1 MRIARKT
8 LLMKYLLSLILG
20 ATVAFAAEA
29 APVSKP
35 APATA
40 GGPIDLSD
48 LPAVIAALRA
58 HYMDPSALGDRELN
72 EAAVRGIL
80 DHLGHGAKIIEPPKP
95 GEAKESPPD
104 MAKSDVIGEQ
114 IHYIRFGKLGRFTA
128 DVLDS
133 VMAKVPCDKTNG
145 LILDLRFVKGDDFAD
160 AAAVA
165 GRFLPKGA
173 PLFMLKGVAK
183 EEPRRFGASFDKP
196 CTVTPL
202 IVLVN
207 AETSGSTEAL
217 AAALRDQQ
225 RAAVIGSVTA
235 GEAAERVELPLV
247 GGKKLALAV
256 RQAVLPDGSRFF
268 PSGVIP
274 DVPVKMDLDLQ
285 RKLLL
290 GPDAQK
296 DLRASLEPKVSKR
309 RINEAE
315 LVRAHE
321 SDEKTAARNGKNG
334 APAAKPEP
342 EPPAGDKETRN
353 ENVKV
358 EQPPD
363 LMLTRAL
370 DILKG
375 LRVLRRP

>member
-1 MRIARKT
+1 
-8 LLMKYLLSLILG
+8 MKHVLILILG
-20 ATVAFAAEA
+20 ATVAFAVEA
-29 APVSKP
+29 TPAPKP
-35 APATA
+35 ASATA
-40 GGPIDLSD
+40 GGPVDLSD
-48 LPAVIAALRA
+48 MPAVIAALRA

-80 DHLGHGAKIIEPPKP
+80 DHLGHGARIVEPPKP
-95 GEAKESPPD
+95 DDARESPPD
-104 MAKSDVIGEQ
+104 MAKSEVIGEQ

-128 DVLDS
+128 EVLDS

-145 LILDLRFVKGDDFAD
+145 IILDLRFVRGDDFAD

-173 PLFMLKGVAK
+173 PLFMLKGAGK
-183 EEPRRFGASFDKP
+183 QEPRRFSASFDKP

-207 AETSGSTEAL
+207 AGTAGSAEAL
-217 AAALRDQQ
+217 AAALRDPQ

-235 GEAAERVELPLV
+235 GEAAERVEVPLV
-247 GGKKLALAV
+247 GGKTLALAV
-256 RQAVLPDGSRFF
+256 RQAVLPDGNRIF
-268 PSGVIP
+268 PSGVMP
-274 DVPVKMDLDLQ
+274 DVPVKMDADLQ
-285 RKLLL
+285 RRLLL

-296 DLRASLEPKVSKR
+296 NLRASLEPRVSRR

-315 LVRAHE
+315 LVRALE

-334 APAAKPEP
+334 APAPAAEPEP
-342 EPPAGDKETRN
+342 EPPAGEKETRN

-363 LMLTRAL
+363 VVLTRAL

-375 LRVLRRP
+375 LRVLRR

>member
-1 MRIARKT
+1 
-8 LLMKYLLSLILG
+8 MKLFLSLALA
-20 ATVAFAAEA
+20 ATVTVAAETT
-29 APVSKP
+29 PSKP
-35 APATA
+35 APPKADA
-40 GGPIDLSD
+40 PIDLSD
-48 LPAVIAALRA
+48 MPAVIAALRA

-80 DHLGHGAKIIEPPKP
+80 DHLGHGAKIIEPLKP
-95 GEAKESPPD
+95 GEVKETPAD
-104 MAKSDVIGEQ
+104 MAKSDMIGEQ
-114 IHYIRFGKLGRFTA
+114 IHYIRFGKLGHFTA
-128 DVLDS
+128 GVLDS

-145 LILDLRFVKGDDFAD
+145 IILDLRFVQGDDFAD

-173 PLFMLKGVAK
+173 PLFMLKGAGK
-183 EEPRRFGASFDKP
+183 KEPRRFGASSEKV
-196 CTVTPL
+196 CTLTPL

-207 AETSGSTEAL
+207 AGTAGSAEAL

-225 RAAVIGSVTA
+225 RAVILGSVTA
-235 GEAAERVELPLV
+235 GDAAERVELPLV

-256 RQAVLPDGSRFF
+256 RQVVLPDGSRIF

-274 DVPVKMDLDLQ
+274 DVPVKMDADLQ

-296 DLRASLEPKVSKR
+296 NLRASLEPKVTKHR
-309 RINEAE
+309 MNEAE
-315 LVRAHE
+315 LVRALE
-321 SDEKTAARNGKNG
+321 PDEKTAARNGKNG
-334 APAAKPEP
+334 ATPAPAAKPQP
-342 EPPAGDKETRN
+342 EPAPPAEDKETRN
-353 ENVKV
+353 ENAKV
-358 EQPPD
+358 EEPAD
-363 LMLTRAL
+363 VVLTRAL